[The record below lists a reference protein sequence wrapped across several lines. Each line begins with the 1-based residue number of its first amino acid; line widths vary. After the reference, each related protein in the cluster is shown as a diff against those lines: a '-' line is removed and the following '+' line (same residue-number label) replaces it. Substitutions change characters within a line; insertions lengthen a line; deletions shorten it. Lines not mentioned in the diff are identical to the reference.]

1 MPRRIRGWAKMGNVI
16 ISHDEFLFMLIS
28 LRASISVINHI
39 HLFGPSF
46 ISCGFNPSTFRSF
59 LHKLTKTF
67 KACKQRIVKSH
78 FLSLTHLLLF
88 GHIIVIPTKL
98 KKKKKVETPP
108 LQSLI
113 LFCQS
118 GIPCIFH
125 FLNFYSFRWLLRC
138 IASLLR
144 NSSVKIKE
152 GSKWRECLV
161 WSISHKQCTR
171 SRS

>member
-98 KKKKKVETPP
+98 KKKKSGNSTPAVP
-108 LQSLI
+108 NTI
-113 LFCQS
+113 L
-118 GIPCIFH
+118 
-125 FLNFYSFRWLLRC
+125 
-138 IASLLR
+138 
-144 NSSVKIKE
+144 
-152 GSKWRECLV
+152 SKWNSVYFSFTKFLF
-161 WSISHKQCTR
+161 I
-171 SRS
+171 